1 MGRLQARSVLSSAS
15 RTNGGLSLQLG
26 PGHTARDSFL
36 GARLA
41 WTNPDG
47 ERLVLRV
54 RRHDRTCGLHPYLQH
69 V

>member
-1 MGRLQARSVLSSAS
+1 MLSSAS

-26 PGHTARDSFL
+26 PDHTARDSFL

-41 WTNPDG
+41 WTNADD

-54 RRHDRTCGLHPYLQH
+54 RRHDRTRGLHPYLQH
-69 V
+69 G

>member
-1 MGRLQARSVLSSAS
+1 MLSSAS

-26 PGHTARDSFL
+26 PDHTARDSL
-36 GARLA
+36 GACLT
-41 WTNPDG
+41 WTNADG

-54 RRHDRTCGLHPYLQH
+54 SRHDRTRGLHPYLQH